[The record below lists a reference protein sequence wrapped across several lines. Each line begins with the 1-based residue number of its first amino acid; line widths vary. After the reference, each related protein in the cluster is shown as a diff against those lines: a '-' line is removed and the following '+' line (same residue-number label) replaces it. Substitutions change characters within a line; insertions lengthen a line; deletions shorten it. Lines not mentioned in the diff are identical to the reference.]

1 MTTIPTKM
9 FGIPMGSQGSTL
21 QYGNFEDE
29 NLKSLRNVLYLAI
42 LDSHQFLQVT
52 SDEFLGQKCGP

>member
-1 MTTIPTKM
+1 
-9 FGIPMGSQGSTL
+9 MGSQGSTL
-21 QYGNFEDE
+21 QYGNFEDQ

>member
-21 QYGNFEDE
+21 QYGNFEDG
-29 NLKSLRNVLYLAI
+29 NLKVLRKV
-42 LDSHQFLQVT
+42 
-52 SDEFLGQKCGP
+52 FLGQKCGS